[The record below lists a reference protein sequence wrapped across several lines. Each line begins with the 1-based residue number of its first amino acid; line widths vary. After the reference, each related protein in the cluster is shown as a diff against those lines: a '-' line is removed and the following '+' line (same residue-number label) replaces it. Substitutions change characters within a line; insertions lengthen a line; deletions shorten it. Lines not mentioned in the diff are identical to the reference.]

1 MPPTG
6 PLKRGCPAEEAS
18 IVKGMD
24 QPGHEH
30 PEAAQ
35 APPGLGPPEDLKAPA
50 ELSEDLREEIRTHLA
65 EHGIELKVER
75 DVSWQEHV
83 PQGALIEA
91 WFASPSGAAGFY
103 CAKCQRTTIVGE
115 PLHGPL
121 RTSMLLRKN
130 PELAA
135 LLKGADPDQLDSL
148 VRAWERGELAPAIN
162 ETRLRQASQR
172 NRGMRRRDSNTRR
185 REACQRLMLRRFAE
199 IGHTPT
205 VFNELHEVLR
215 ENRGLCIKLTGFE
228 APPSVE
234 TLRKYWSGHENSIPQ
249 AERNAAEAAFLAR
262 PEAERKQIE
271 KERRLGELR
280 PPDYLTP

>member
-1 MPPTG
+1 
-6 PLKRGCPAEEAS
+6 
-18 IVKGMD
+18 MD
-24 QPGHEH
+24 QPGQQH

-35 APPGLGPPEDLKAPA
+35 APTGLGPPEDLEAPA
-50 ELSEDLREEIRTHLA
+50 ELPEELRQAIGTHLA
-65 EHGIELKVER
+65 EHGIELKEER

-83 PQGALIEA
+83 PQGAVIEVE
-91 WFASPSGAAGFY
+91 FASASRAARFY
-103 CAKCQRTTIVGE
+103 CAKCQMTTTVGE

-172 NRGMRRRDSNTRR
+172 NRGMRRRDSNIRR
-185 REACQRLMLRRFAE
+185 REACQSLMLRRWAE
-199 IGHTPT
+199 VGHGPT
-205 VFNELHEVLR
+205 VFNELYEALR
-215 ENRGLCIKLTGFE
+215 GNRGMCIKLTGFE
-228 APPSVE
+228 DPPKVE

-249 AERNAAEAAFLAR
+249 AERNAAGAAFLAR
-262 PEAERKQIE
+262 PEAERKQVE
-271 KERRLGELR
+271 KERRLGELC